1 MAFLENWHVEN
12 KPRVLL
18 FDQIPIVP
26 LLYKVGEEHI
36 QLQANRSLITEWV
49 VQPASSPA
57 YKKQKCM
64 TAHK

>member
-1 MAFLENWHVEN
+1 M
-12 KPRVLL
+12 